1 MGQKACPTG
10 ALCPKEMLNSKLVR
24 ICYSLAAGRSMPSRT
39 WQQARWRAN
48 CILGPNSLI
57 GDTSPAEGARELTDA
72 REQGGNM
79 ARKIGTT
86 SRRIPKSKFD
96 AQETHKCPRCNAFL
110 VHERFYGMCAHIWV
124 WRCIKCGEIID
135 DVVLY
140 NRRLLK
146 KAAKGIDIMTLIR

>member
-1 MGQKACPTG
+1 
-10 ALCPKEMLNSKLVR
+10 
-24 ICYSLAAGRSMPSRT
+24 
-39 WQQARWRAN
+39 
-48 CILGPNSLI
+48 
-57 GDTSPAEGARELTDA
+57 LTDA

-96 AQETHKCPRCNAFL
+96 VQETHKCPRCNAFL

-124 WRCIKCGEIID
+124 WRCIKCGEVID

>member
-1 MGQKACPTG
+1 MQ
-10 ALCPKEMLNSKLVR
+10 V
-24 ICYSLAAGRSMPSRT
+24 
-39 WQQARWRAN
+39 
-48 CILGPNSLI
+48 
-57 GDTSPAEGARELTDA
+57 
-72 REQGGNM
+72 EQGGNM

-86 SRRIPKSKFD
+86 EQKNT
-96 AQETHKCPRCNAFL
+96 QEQIRCAGDTQMPPCNAFL